1 MCNEFELTA
10 FGGAKDKQ
18 ASKLGVYQKHLA
30 IVNKRISYF
39 NEDKN
44 QYLFWITKINE
55 PGYWTV
61 KLIHIT
67 IF

>member
-10 FGGAKDKQ
+10 SRGAKDHQ
-18 ASKLGVYQKHLA
+18 ASKLGVYQKHLT
-30 IVNKRISYF
+30 IVNKRSSYF

-44 QYLFWITKINE
+44 QYLFWITKTNE

-61 KLIHIT
+61 KLIFT
-67 IF
+67 SSR